1 MRPWRQPTSWP
12 VSAMPSI
19 LTESLAVMQKGPE
32 IVKAALARKRPV
44 YSQIPGLVKAGAL
57 LGLEADPD
65 EQGKLV
71 GVHAL
76 QILQGQ
82 KAHSLPVRSAKKVTL
97 MINQGSAAQLGLT
110 VPPDVLGAG
119 QAIR

>member
-1 MRPWRQPTSWP
+1 
-12 VSAMPSI
+12 
-19 LTESLAVMQKGPE
+19 MQKGAE
-32 IVKAALARKRPV
+32 IVKAALASKKPTF
-44 YSQIPGLVKAGAL
+44 SQIPDLAKAGAL

-82 KAHSLPVRSAKKVTL
+82 KAHSLPVRTAKKVTL
-97 MINQGSAAQLGLT
+97 MINQGAAAQLGLT
-110 VPPDVLGAG
+110 VPADIMSAG
-119 QAIR
+119 QVVR